1 MKRTI
6 IYICFVTIITIVCCI
21 YSEELVTLYYDTVRY
36 LSGANTELK
45 KNDYF
50 REYDFIYVQ
59 NTVNY
64 KPKNKQDI
72 TNLFYTI
79 INSGQDSFTFY
90 CSRDYDNCLNDVKA
104 LASDQTLLSHIN
116 NFTHPYNGFKHVE
129 IQYTTNGEV
138 SVLVNKS
145 YTEEDIKA
153 INNRVN
159 TIYNTIIDES
169 DNVREKIRTVHD
181 YIINNSKYDSA
192 RSDYNVI
199 NYKSD
204 IAYGP
209 LIEKYGI
216 CGGYTD
222 AMALFLEKMGVK
234 NFKISSDSHVWNAV
248 YIDGKWYHLDLT
260 WDDPVTTNNTNVLQH
275 EFFLLNTNQL
285 HSKEKE
291 EHSFDKNIYLEFAN

>member
-90 CSRDYDNCLNDVKA
+90 CSIDYDNCLNDVKS

-116 NFTHPYNGFKHVE
+116 NFAHPYNGFKHVE

-169 DNVREKIRTVHD
+169 DNVREKIRAVHD

-192 RSDYNVI
+192 RSVYNVI

-204 IAYGP
+204 IAFG
-209 LIEKYGI
+209 
-216 CGGYTD
+216 
-222 AMALFLEKMGVK
+222 AF
-234 NFKISSDSHVWNAV
+234 
-248 YIDGKWYHLDLT
+248 ID
-260 WDDPVTTNNTNVLQH
+260 
-275 EFFLLNTNQL
+275 
-285 HSKEKE
+285 
-291 EHSFDKNIYLEFAN
+291 